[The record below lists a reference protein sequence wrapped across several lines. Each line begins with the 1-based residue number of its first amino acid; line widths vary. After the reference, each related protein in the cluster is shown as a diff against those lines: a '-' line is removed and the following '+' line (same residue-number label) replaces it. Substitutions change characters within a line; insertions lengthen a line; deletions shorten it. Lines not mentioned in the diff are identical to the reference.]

1 MFGRVLLINICSVH
15 KLVLN
20 GCILFHSS
28 TYQNLIILP
37 LLEAFIMLNK
47 RHSKHDHARSLFEFT
62 SCKKRMFAERFKCLK
77 LDTVTLERNVAN
89 FGKFRL
95 IKNEITKYNFGL
107 LCFI

>member
-37 LLEAFIMLNK
+37 SLEAFIMLNK
-47 RHSKHDHARSLFEFT
+47 CHSKHYHAHSLFEFT
-62 SCKKRMFAERFKCLK
+62 SYKKRMFAERVQVFETRYGDIRKKC
-77 LDTVTLERNVAN
+77 D
-89 FGKFRL
+89 KFW
-95 IKNEITKYNFGL
+95 KM
-107 LCFI
+107 